1 VTDKT
6 DTDKT
11 TPTPAITTQPL
22 VSLTGLNEA
31 LCAGV
36 QLAGITPRLGF
47 IEHPDRVGQPGAKIP
62 VALVTEIDDEGA
74 PVTSVKVLTGVIEEM
89 DKRAPGPRR
98 RTGSVRLTDEDSF
111 IAFVNRWGS
120 VDTVIYADT
129 SALAFAAV
137 LDDHPIGDD
146 INGLA
151 ASRWREH
158 RATYACPRSP
168 EWQAWTAN
176 DEKWLT
182 QTAFADF
189 IEARLEDM
197 VKADAC
203 AAPLDVLQ
211 MARQLHIRTKGTFQR
226 EVNQTTGDSILV
238 NKTETETG
246 STVIP
251 RAFAIAIP
259 VFEGGERYQIEA
271 RVRFGFVEGVPRFS
285 YTLHRRKEIERD
297 AFGAVRRKIDS
308 ATGRLVLAGTP

>member
-11 TPTPAITTQPL
+11 TPAIATQPL

-74 PVTSVKVLTGVIEEM
+74 PVTTVKVLTGVIEEM
-89 DKRAPGPRR
+89 DKRAPGPSR
-98 RTGSVRLTDEDSF
+98 RTGAVRLTDEDSF
-111 IAFVNRWGS
+111 IAFVNRWS
-120 VDTVIYADT
+120 SQHTVIYADT
-129 SALAFAAV
+129 AALAFTAV
-137 LDDHPIGDD
+137 LDDHPAGAEVAEA
-146 INGLA
+146 L
-151 ASRWREH
+151 WREH

-226 EVNQTTGDSILV
+226 EVNPTTGDSILV

-271 RVRFGFVEGVPRFS
+271 RVRFGFVEGSPRFA
-285 YTLHRRKEIERD
+285 YTMHRRKEIERD
-297 AFGAVRRKIDS
+297 AFGAVRRKIDA

>member
-1 VTDKT
+1 VTDNKIHSNAEPVP
-6 DTDKT
+6 
-11 TPTPAITTQPL
+11 TPTITTQPL

-74 PVTSVKVLTGVIEEM
+74 PVTTVKVLTDVIEEM
-89 DKRAPGPRR
+89 ANGAPGPRR

-111 IAFVNRWGS
+111 IAFVNRWCS

-129 SALAFAAV
+129 AALAFTAV
-137 LDDHPIGDD
+137 LDDHPAGAE
-146 INGLA
+146 A
-151 ASRWREH
+151 AETRWREH

-226 EVNQTTGDSILV
+226 EVNPTTGDSILV

-271 RVRFGFVEGVPRFS
+271 RVRFGFVEGSPRFA

-297 AFGAVRRKIDS
+297 AFGAVRRKIDT

>member
-11 TPTPAITTQPL
+11 TPTPAIATQPL

-47 IEHPDRVGQPGAKIP
+47 IEHPDRVGLPGAKIP
-62 VALVTEIDDEGA
+62 VALISEADDDGS
-74 PVTSVKVLTGVIEEM
+74 PITSIEVLTGVIEEM

-111 IAFVNRWGS
+111 IAFVNRWGTAAS
-120 VDTVIYADT
+120 VIYADT
-129 SALAFAAV
+129 AALAFTAV
-137 LDDHPIGDD
+137 LDDHLDGQD
-146 INGLA
+146 IDGA
-151 ASRWREH
+151 RWREH

-211 MARQLHIRTKGTFQR
+211 MARQLHIRTKGEFRR
-226 EVNQTTGDSILV
+226 EVNPTTGDSILV

-271 RVRFGFVEGVPRFS
+271 RVRFGFVEGSPRFA
-285 YTLHRRKEIERD
+285 YTLHRRKENERD
-297 AFGAVRRKIDS
+297 AFGAVRRKIDT